1 MFRRKLITLLQIS
14 ILTIA
19 VVCGP
24 EYLAQAAGRHHAGHE
39 ETGSK
44 NVSYVEGAEN
54 KQINIHKRQTY
65 IIEECDVLDI
75 TVFEE
80 PDLSLKL
87 KVAQNGTISF
97 PLIGEVKVIG
107 LTDYE
112 VQIKLDKLL
121 KDGEF
126 LVNPRTNVRLDIELM
141 QLYNEK
147 EIFVMGEVENK
158 GPITI
163 LGKYITV
170 LEAINKAGG
179 FTEFAAP
186 NRTSVIRIEDGKEET
201 ITVNLNKVKKGDK
214 KLDIMLKA
222 GDVVVV
228 PETFF

>member
-19 VVCGP
+19 VVGGP
-24 EYLAQAAGRHHAGHE
+24 EYLAQAAGRHHADHE
-39 ETGSK
+39 DTGSK
-44 NVSYVEGAEN
+44 YVSYVEGAEN
-54 KQINIHKRQTY
+54 KQINIPKRQAY
-65 IIEECDVLDI
+65 VIEEFDVLDI

-97 PLIGEVKVIG
+97 PLIGEVKVTG

-112 VQIKLDKLL
+112 VQKKLDKLL

-141 QLYNEK
+141 RLYNEK
-147 EIFVMGEVENK
+147 EIFVMGEVKNE
-158 GPITI
+158 GPITM
-163 LGKYITV
+163 LGKYITAF
-170 LEAINKAGG
+170 EAINKAGG

-186 NRTSVIRIEDGKEET
+186 NRTSIIRVEEGKEET
-201 ITVNLNKVKKGDK
+201 ISVDLNKVKKGNK
-214 KLDIMLKA
+214 ALDIMLRA

-228 PETFF
+228 PEAYF